1 MLENVLM
8 TTILIGIFFVVM
20 ILVLLVKWYKKVPQG
35 KAIVRTGAGGTKV
48 TFTAMFVI
56 PVLHKMEIMD
66 ISLKTLH
73 IKRIGKDG
81 LICQDNIRADIE
93 VAFFVRVNK
102 GGEDVIKV
110 AQTIGCE
117 RASHKETLVS
127 IFDSKFS
134 EALKTVGRRFDFV
147 SLYSD
152 RDKFKKE
159 ILDIIGTD
167 LNGYH
172 LDDCAID
179 YLEQTSLEFM
189 KTDNILD
196 SQGIKKITEITAQQK
211 ILANEIKRNEEK
223 VLRKQDVEAKEA
235 ILELNRQLAES
246 EEKQQREIAIIRAR
260 EKAEADKVM
269 AEEKLK
275 SELARIKSEEGIQV
289 AEENKQ
295 RQIIVASK
303 SKERTDA
310 VETQRVEKDKLLEA
324 NEKERVVA
332 LAIIEKDKALEEE
345 KKNIQDVIRE
355 RVMVE
360 KTVVTEEE
368 KIKDARAFAE
378 ANRNKEVAITN
389 ATTQAEE
396 LKVKEIKLAEAMK
409 AAAEI
414 KALQLMLEAE
424 AAQKASA
431 SQADARRTIAE
442 VTVLEESTKGMA
454 EAQVIEAKAKALEKQ
469 GTTEALV
476 LEKKS
481 VAEAKGIEAKATAEA
496 KGIEA
501 KAVADEKKGTV
512 EATVLHKKM
521 EAEAQGITQKA
532 DAMKKLDGVGKEHE
546 EFKLK
551 LDKEKSIELAEITI
565 QKDIAEA
572 QAKVISE
579 ALKASKIEIVGGETM
594 FFDKIIGS
602 ITKGKSLDKMV
613 DNSKLLTDIKGSFLG
628 DGNENL
634 LERIQDL
641 LGKHK
646 LSTEDIKNLSISALI
661 LKLSSGTVD
670 NALKNTLASVLN
682 EARDLGIANQTL
694 ENLGIKIKT
703 KE

>member
-368 KIKDARAFAE
+368 KIKDAKAFAE

-396 LKVKEIKLAEAMK
+396 LKVKEIKMAEAMK

-501 KAVADEKKGTV
+501 KAAADEKKGTM

-532 DAMKKLDGVGKEHE
+532 DAMKKLDGVGKDHE
-546 EFKLK
+546 EFKLR

>member
-102 GGEDVIKV
+102 GVEDVVKV

-235 ILELNRQLAES
+235 ILELNKQLAES

-260 EKAEADKVM
+260 EKAEAEKVM

-368 KIKDARAFAE
+368 KIKDAKAFAE

-454 EAQVIEAKAKALEKQ
+454 EAQVIEAKAKAMEKQ

-481 VAEAKGIEAKATAEA
+481 IAEAKGIEAKATAEA

>member
-1 MLENVLM
+1 MLENVLL
-8 TTILIGIFFVVM
+8 TTILIGIFFIVM

-66 ISLKTLH
+66 ISLKTLQ

-102 GGEDVIKV
+102 SAEDVIKV

-127 IFDSKFS
+127 IFDAKFS

-179 YLEQTSLEFM
+179 YLEQTPLEFM
-189 KTDNILD
+189 KVDNILD

-223 VLRKQDVEAKEA
+223 VIRKQDVEAKEA
-235 ILELNRQLAES
+235 ILELNKQLTES
-246 EEKQQREIAIIRAR
+246 EEKQAREIAIIRAR
-260 EKAEADKVM
+260 EQAEAQRVQ

-275 SELARIKSEEGIQV
+275 SELAKIKTDEGILV

-295 RQIIVASK
+295 RQVIVASK
-303 SKERTDA
+303 SKERTNA
-310 VETQRVEKDKLLEA
+310 VETQRVEKDRLLET

-332 LAIIEKDKALEEE
+332 LAQIEKEKALEEE

-355 RVMVE
+355 RVMLE

-368 KIKDARAFAE
+368 KIKDTKVFAE
-378 ANRNKEVAITN
+378 ANRNKEVALTL
-389 ATTQAEE
+389 ALTQAEE
-396 LKVKEIKLAEAMK
+396 TKLKEIKLAEAMK
-409 AAAEI
+409 AAAEL
-414 KALQLMLEAE
+414 KAQQLILEAE
-424 AAQKASA
+424 ASQKASQ
-431 SQADARRTIAE
+431 SQAEARKTIAE

-454 EAQVIEAKAKALEKQ
+454 EATVIEAKAKAMEKQ

-476 LEKKS
+476 LEKKAI
-481 VAEAKGIEAKATAEA
+481 AEAKGIEV
-496 KGIEA
+496 

-532 DAMKKLDGVGKEHE
+532 DAMKKLDGVGKDHE

-551 LDKEKSIELAEITI
+551 LDKEKSIELAEINI
-565 QKDIAEA
+565 QKDIADA

-579 ALKASKIEIVGGETM
+579 ALKASKIEIVGGETV

-602 ITKGKSLDKMV
+602 ITKGKSIDKMV
-613 DNSKLLTDIKGSFLG
+613 DNSKLLTDVKGSLLG
-628 DGNENL
+628 DGSENL
-634 LERIQDL
+634 VERIQSL
-641 LGKHK
+641 IGKYK
-646 LSTEDIKNLSISALI
+646 LSTEDIKNLTISAL
-661 LKLSSGTVD
+661 LFKLSSGTMD
-670 NALKNTLASVLN
+670 NALKNTLAHVLD
-682 EARDLGIANQTL
+682 EAKDLGIADKTL
-694 ENLGIKIKT
+694 ESLGIRIKT
-703 KE
+703 K

>member
-1 MLENVLM
+1 MLENVLL
-8 TTILIGIFFVVM
+8 TTILIGIFFIVM

-66 ISLKTLH
+66 ISLKTLQ

-102 GGEDVIKV
+102 SAEDVIKV

-127 IFDSKFS
+127 IFDAKFS

-179 YLEQTSLEFM
+179 YLEQTPLEFM
-189 KTDNILD
+189 KVDNILD

-223 VLRKQDVEAKEA
+223 VIRKQDVEAKEA
-235 ILELNRQLAES
+235 ILELNRQLTES
-246 EEKQQREIAIIRAR
+246 EEKQTREIAIIRAR
-260 EKAEADKVM
+260 EQAEAQRVQ

-275 SELARIKSEEGIQV
+275 SELAKIKTDEGILV

-295 RQIIVASK
+295 RQVIVASK
-303 SKERTDA
+303 SKERTNA
-310 VETQRVEKDKLLEA
+310 VETQRVEKDRLLET

-332 LAIIEKDKALEEE
+332 LAQIEKEKALEEE

-355 RVMVE
+355 RVMLE

-368 KIKDARAFAE
+368 KIKDTKVFAE
-378 ANRNKEVAITN
+378 ANRNKEVALTL
-389 ATTQAEE
+389 ALTQAEE
-396 LKVKEIKLAEAMK
+396 TKLKEIKLAEAMK
-409 AAAEI
+409 AAAEL
-414 KALQLMLEAE
+414 KAQQLILEAD
-424 AAQKASA
+424 AAQKASQ
-431 SQADARRTIAE
+431 SQAEARKTIAD
-442 VTVLEESTKGMA
+442 VTVLEESTKGLA
-454 EAQVIEAKAKALEKQ
+454 EANIIEAKAKALEKQ

-476 LEKKS
+476 LEKKAI
-481 VAEAKGIEAKATAEA
+481 AEAKGIEVKAA
-496 KGIEA
+496 
-501 KAVADEKKGTV
+501 ADEKKGTM

-532 DAMKKLDGVGKEHE
+532 DAMKKLDGVGKDHE

-551 LDKEKSIELAEITI
+551 LDKEKSIELAEINI
-565 QKDIAEA
+565 QKDIADA

-579 ALKASKIEIVGGETM
+579 ALKASKIEIVGGETV

-602 ITKGKSLDKMV
+602 ITKGKSIDKMV
-613 DNSKLLTDIKGSFLG
+613 DNSKLLTDVKGSLLG
-628 DGNENL
+628 DGSENL
-634 LERIQDL
+634 VERIQSL
-641 LGKHK
+641 IGKYK
-646 LSTEDIKNLSISALI
+646 LSTEDIKNLTISAL
-661 LKLSSGTVD
+661 LFKLSSGTMD
-670 NALKNTLASVLN
+670 NALKNTLAHVLD
-682 EARDLGIANQTL
+682 EAKDLGIADKTL
-694 ENLGIKIKT
+694 ESLGIRIKT
-703 KE
+703 K

>member
-102 GGEDVIKV
+102 GVEDVVKV

-179 YLEQTSLEFM
+179 YLEQTPLEFM

-235 ILELNRQLAES
+235 ILELNRQLAET
-246 EEKQQREIAIIRAR
+246 EERQQREIAIIRAR
-260 EKAEADKVM
+260 EKAEAEKVM
-269 AEEKLK
+269 SEEKLK

-368 KIKDARAFAE
+368 KIKDAKAFAE

-396 LKVKEIKLAEAMK
+396 LKVKEIKMAEAMK

-442 VTVLEESTKGMA
+442 VTILEESTKGLA
-454 EAQVIEAKAKALEKQ
+454 EAQVIEAKAKAQEKQ

-476 LEKKS
+476 FEKKS

-501 KAVADEKKGTV
+501 KAAADEKKGTM

-532 DAMKKLDGVGKEHE
+532 DAMKKLDGVGKDHE

-551 LDKEKSIELAEITI
+551 LDKEKSIELAEINI

-594 FFDKIIGS
+594 FFDKIVGS